1 MECVAHIVKD
11 KNRTTG
17 DYNSVIMREAVLRRH
32 KGENLP
38 GESEVRPK
46 GWVGVSQGV
55 KCVAEKAIGE

>member
-46 GWVGVSQGV
+46 G
-55 KCVAEKAIGE
+55 